1 MKFVDEALITVHAGN
16 GGDGCL
22 SFRREKFVPRGGPDG
37 GDGGDGGSVLL
48 EVDSGLNTLVD
59 FRFKRLFRASHGQAG
74 QGSERIGKSAEDLV
88 IRVPE
93 GTLVYDADTEELIGD
108 LIGHGT
114 RLVVARGGFHGL
126 GNTRF
131 KSSINRAP
139 RRTTPG
145 TPGEE
150 RNLRLELKLLADVG
164 LLGLPNAGKSTL
176 IRAVSAARPKVA
188 DYPFTTLIPN
198 LGVVRLGLEQS
209 FVIADIPGIIEGAA
223 EGAGLGLRFLK
234 HLERTRLL
242 LHLLDISGFDP
253 ERDPVVDFE
262 TISAELE
269 SFDEQLAT
277 RPRWVVLN
285 KLDVVDDAIADECE
299 ARLREHG
306 WDGAIYRI
314 SAVTGLG
321 CDELMW
327 AIFHWL
333 TEVAARAED
342 IGHEDEDDEHDEYD
356 AGDHP

>member
-59 FRFKRLFRASHGQAG
+59 FRFKRLFRANHGQAG

-126 GNTRF
+126 GNARF
-131 KSSINRAP
+131 KSSVNRAP

-150 RNLRLELKLLADVG
+150 RSLRLELKLLADVG

-188 DYPFTTLIPN
+188 DYPFTTIIPN

-262 TISAELE
+262 TISAELA
-269 SFDEQLAT
+269 SFDEELAT

-285 KLDVVDDAIADECE
+285 KLDVVDDSIADECE
-299 ARLREHG
+299 ARLRAQG
-306 WDGAIYRI
+306 WDGVVYRI

-321 CDELMW
+321 CDALMW

-333 TEVAARAED
+333 TEVAETPENNDDDDED
-342 IGHEDEDDEHDEYD
+342 DEDDEHH
-356 AGDHP
+356 AGDHA

>member
-37 GDGGDGGSVLL
+37 GDGGDGGSVYL

-88 IRVPE
+88 VRVPE
-93 GTLVYDADTEELIGD
+93 GTLVFDADTEELIGD

-126 GNTRF
+126 GNARF
-131 KSSINRAP
+131 KSSVNRAP

-145 TPGEE
+145 TAGEE
-150 RNLRLELKLLADVG
+150 RSLRLELKLLADVG

-209 FVIADIPGIIEGAA
+209 FVIADIPGIIAGAA

-253 ERDPVVDFE
+253 ERDPLVDFE
-262 TISAELE
+262 TISAELG
-269 SFDEQLAT
+269 SFDEELAT

-285 KLDVVDDAIADECE
+285 KMDVVDDSIADECE
-299 ARLREHG
+299 TRLREHG
-306 WDGAIYRI
+306 WDGPVYRV

-333 TEVAARAED
+333 TEITEAAED
-342 IGHEDEDDEHDEYD
+342 FAGENDDNDEHD
-356 AGDHP
+356 AGADD

>member
-1 MKFVDEALITVHAGN
+1 MKFVDEALITVQAGN

-22 SFRREKFVPRGGPDG
+22 SFRREKFIPRGGPDG
-37 GDGGDGGSVLL
+37 GDGGDGGSVYL

-59 FRFKRLFRASHGQAG
+59 FRFKRLFRAAHGQAG
-74 QGSERIGKSAEDLV
+74 QGTDRIGKSAEDLI

-114 RLVVARGGFHGL
+114 RLVVAKGGFHGL
-126 GNTRF
+126 GNARF
-131 KSSINRAP
+131 KSSVNRAP

-176 IRAVSAARPKVA
+176 IRAASAARPKVA
-188 DYPFTTLIPN
+188 DYPFTTLHPN

-253 ERDPVVDFE
+253 ERDPLVDFE

-269 SFDEQLAT
+269 AFDEDLAT

-285 KLDVVDDAIADECE
+285 KMDVVDDAIADECE

-306 WDGAIYRI
+306 WDGPVHRV
-314 SAVTGLG
+314 SAATGLG

-333 TEVAARAED
+333 TAQNDED
-342 IGHEDEDDEHDEYD
+342 HDFDDQHEEDDEHD
-356 AGDHP
+356 AGADD